1 MIVNEILPELKK
13 LVYSSKAN
21 KERNMK
27 FDGFPIKRI
36 SRYEKKYEELCIKFE
51 QITLMKSGGLL
62 KFNLFERW
70 NHLKLDQQR
79 QHLHEQ
85 NRKQPKIQIFDDR

>member
-1 MIVNEILPELKK
+1 
-13 LVYSSKAN
+13 
-21 KERNMK
+21 
-27 FDGFPIKRI
+27 
-36 SRYEKKYEELCIKFE
+36 
-51 QITLMKSGGLL
+51 MKSGDLL